1 MSITNP
7 KVIDIWAIP
16 KSAPD
21 SLLLIM
27 VDPRMG

>member
-16 KSAPD
+16 KSEPD

-27 VDPRMG
+27 VDPLE